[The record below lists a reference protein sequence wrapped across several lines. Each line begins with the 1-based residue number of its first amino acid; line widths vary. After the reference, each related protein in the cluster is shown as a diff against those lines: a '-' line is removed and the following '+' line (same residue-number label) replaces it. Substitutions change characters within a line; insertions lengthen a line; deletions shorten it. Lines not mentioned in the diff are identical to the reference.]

1 MSGSDSPADAADP
14 GAPPAV
20 GSPVSSPRRRSP
32 ALRLAVVRRDDAP
45 DRATVHPVGMTGI
58 ERMETWLSVDLST
71 VTDLS
76 AWR

>member
-14 GAPPAV
+14 DGPSTVGAT
-20 GSPVSSPRRRSP
+20 VSSPRCRSP

-45 DRATVHPVGMTGI
+45 DRATVHPAGTTGI
-58 ERMETWLSVDLST
+58 ERMETWLSVDLSA